1 MRAIKRSKVLV
12 LVILIA
18 FLSVFLAGC
27 VNNHKTYGKSD
38 YDKIVDKQLEQ
49 INTAY
54 KATREQLDTT
64 MAEKQK
70 QKLYFTPVQVNELKI
85 IRNNVSKNNYD
96 LNKHML
102 DTAYPKT
109 VAKFGN
115 ATEDY
120 INTLDN
126 KHTVKQA
133 QQSYHKLMK
142 EMKPLLIY
150 MRTKKTLALANMAL
164 SSDNLNY
171 PDFFPE
177 KKKANFKQVL
187 ILTDPVEPKHRGS
200 KGIDYHKS
208 TISMVLISLL
218 GILMLV
224 VLFLQKPKDN
234 SNMDVLTD
242 TGGSDLFSRPKPR
255 GYNKFMLIATK
266 VMISVFVAI
275 LVIIQVI

>member
-1 MRAIKRSKVLV
+1 MRIIKHKKVLV
-12 LVILIA
+12 LGILVA
-18 FLSVFLAGC
+18 FLSVLLAGC
-27 VNNHKTYGKSD
+27 GNNHKTYSKPD

-49 INTAY
+49 INTAN
-54 KATREQLDTT
+54 KATHEQLDTT

-70 QKLYFTPVQVNELKI
+70 QELYFTPVQVNELKI
-85 IRNNVSKNNYD
+85 IRNNVSKNNDD

-115 ATEDY
+115 AAEDY

-133 QQSYHKLMK
+133 QQSYHRLMK

-150 MRTKKTLALANMAL
+150 MRTKKTLTLANMAL

-171 PDFFPE
+171 PDFFP
-177 KKKANFKQVL
+177 KKKKPNAKQTL
-187 ILTDPVEPKHRGS
+187 ISTDPVEPKRRGS

-208 TISMVLISLL
+208 IISMVLISLL

-234 SNMDVLTD
+234 SNMDALTD
-242 TGGSDLFSRPKPR
+242 TGGSDLSSRPKPR
-255 GYNKFMLIATK
+255 GYNKFILIATK
-266 VMISVFVAI
+266 VMISVFAAI
-275 LVIIQVI
+275 LIIIQII